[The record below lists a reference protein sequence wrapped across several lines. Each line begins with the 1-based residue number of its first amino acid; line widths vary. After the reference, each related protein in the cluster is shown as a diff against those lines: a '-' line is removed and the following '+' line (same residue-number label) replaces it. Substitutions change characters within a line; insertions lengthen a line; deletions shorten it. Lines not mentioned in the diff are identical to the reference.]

1 MKLLNMFYWFFN
13 GNNCNTQSIVNS
25 IVASNNYI
33 SEKLAYLNRMYFEL
47 KLTYPV
53 EFFYNELLNE
63 IEIEF
68 SENFNIFEIE
78 KFIISFIEDKLE
90 FVGKLA

>member
-1 MKLLNMFYWFFN
+1 MKLLNIFNCFFN
-13 GNNCNTQSIVNS
+13 RNNNNTQSIVNS
-25 IVASNNYI
+25 IITSNNYI
-33 SEKLAYLNRMYFEL
+33 AEKLAYLNRMYFES

-53 EFFYNELLNE
+53 EFFYNELINE

-68 SENFNIFEIE
+68 SENFNILEIE
-78 KFIISFIEDKLE
+78 KFIISFIEEKIE

>member
-33 SEKLAYLNRMYFEL
+33 SKKLAYLNRMYFEL

-68 SENFNIFEIE
+68 SEDFNIFEIE
-78 KFIISFIEDKLE
+78 KFIISFIEEKLE
-90 FVGKLA
+90 FVDKLA

>member
-1 MKLLNMFYWFFN
+1 MKLLNMFYCIFN
-13 GNNCNTQSIVNS
+13 GNNYNTQSIVNS

-33 SEKLAYLNRMYFEL
+33 AEKLAYLNQMYFEL

-68 SENFNIFEIE
+68 PENFNIFEIE
-78 KFIISFIEDKLE
+78 KFIISFIEEKLE
-90 FVGKLA
+90 FVDKLA

>member
-1 MKLLNMFYWFFN
+1 
-13 GNNCNTQSIVNS
+13 
-25 IVASNNYI
+25 
-33 SEKLAYLNRMYFEL
+33 MYFKL

-78 KFIISFIEDKLE
+78 KFIISFIKEKLE
-90 FVGKLA
+90 FVDKLA

>member
-1 MKLLNMFYWFFN
+1 MKLLNLFNWFFN
-13 GNNCNTQSIVNS
+13 RNNCNTQSIVNS
-25 IVASNNYI
+25 IITGNSYI
-33 SEKLAYLNRMYFEL
+33 AEKLAYLNRMYFKL
-47 KLTYPV
+47 KLTFPI

-78 KFIISFIEDKLE
+78 KFIISFIEEKLE
-90 FVGKLA
+90 FVDKLA

>member
-1 MKLLNMFYWFFN
+1 MKLLNMFNWFFN
-13 GNNCNTQSIVNS
+13 RNNCNAQSIVNS

-33 SEKLAYLNRMYFEL
+33 AEKLAYLNQMYFKL

-68 SENFNIFEIE
+68 SENFNILEIE

>member
-1 MKLLNMFYWFFN
+1 MKLLNIFNCFFN
-13 GNNCNTQSIVNS
+13 GNNCNNQSIVNS
-25 IVASNNYI
+25 IIDSNNYI
-33 SEKLAYLNRMYFEL
+33 AEKLAYLNQMYFKL

-78 KFIISFIEDKLE
+78 KFIISFIEEKLE

>member
-1 MKLLNMFYWFFN
+1 MKLLNIFNCFFN
-13 GNNCNTQSIVNS
+13 RNNCNTQSTVNS
-25 IVASNNYI
+25 IIASNNYI
-33 SEKLAYLNRMYFEL
+33 AEKLAYLNQMYFKL

-78 KFIISFIEDKLE
+78 KFIISFIKEKLE

>member
-1 MKLLNMFYWFFN
+1 MKLLNMFNWFFN
-13 GNNCNTQSIVNS
+13 RNNNNAQSIVNS
-25 IVASNNYI
+25 IIASNNYI
-33 SEKLAYLNRMYFEL
+33 AEKLAYLNQMYFKL

-68 SENFNIFEIE
+68 SENFNILEIE

>member
-1 MKLLNMFYWFFN
+1 MKLLNMFYCIFN

-33 SEKLAYLNRMYFEL
+33 SEKLAYLNQMYFEL

-78 KFIISFIEDKLE
+78 KFIISFIEEKLE
-90 FVGKLA
+90 FVDKLA

>member
-1 MKLLNMFYWFFN
+1 MKLLNMFYCIFN

-33 SEKLAYLNRMYFEL
+33 AEKLAYLNRMYFKL

-68 SENFNIFEIE
+68 SENFNILEIE
-78 KFIISFIEDKLE
+78 KFIISFIKEKLE

>member
-1 MKLLNMFYWFFN
+1 MKLLNMFNCFFN
-13 GNNCNTQSIVNS
+13 ENNCNTQSIVNS

-33 SEKLAYLNRMYFEL
+33 AEKLAYLNRMYFEL

-53 EFFYNELLNE
+53 EFFYNELINE
-63 IEIEF
+63 IKIEF
-68 SENFNIFEIE
+68 SENFNILEIE
-78 KFIISFIEDKLE
+78 KFIISFIEEKLE

>member
-1 MKLLNMFYWFFN
+1 MKLLNIFN
-13 GNNCNTQSIVNS
+13 WLFNRNNNNTQSIVNS
-25 IVASNNYI
+25 IVVSNSYI
-33 SEKLAYLNRMYFEL
+33 AEKLAYLNRMYFKL

-53 EFFYNELLNE
+53 EFFYNELINE

-68 SENFNIFEIE
+68 SKNFNILEVE
-78 KFIISFIEDKLE
+78 KFIILFIEEKLE

>member
-1 MKLLNMFYWFFN
+1 MKLLNMFYCIFN
-13 GNNCNTQSIVNS
+13 GNNYNTQSIVNS
-25 IVASNNYI
+25 IVASNSYI
-33 SEKLAYLNRMYFEL
+33 SEKLAYLNKMYFKL

-78 KFIISFIEDKLE
+78 KFIISFIEEKLE
-90 FVGKLA
+90 FVDKLA

>member
-33 SEKLAYLNRMYFEL
+33 SEKLAYLNQMYFEL

-78 KFIISFIEDKLE
+78 KFIISFIEEKLE

>member
-1 MKLLNMFYWFFN
+1 MKLLNMFYLFFN

-63 IEIEF
+63 IKIEF

-78 KFIISFIEDKLE
+78 KFIISFIEEKLE
-90 FVGKLA
+90 FVDKLA

>member
-1 MKLLNMFYWFFN
+1 MKLLNMFYCIFN
-13 GNNCNTQSIVNS
+13 GNNFNTQSIVNS

-33 SEKLAYLNRMYFEL
+33 AEKLAYLNQMYFKL

-78 KFIISFIEDKLE
+78 KFIISFIEEKLKFVDKL
-90 FVGKLA
+90 A

>member
-25 IVASNNYI
+25 IVVSNNYI

-53 EFFYNELLNE
+53 EYFYNELINE

-78 KFIISFIEDKLE
+78 KFIISFIEEKLE

>member
-1 MKLLNMFYWFFN
+1 MKLFNLFNWFFN
-13 GNNCNTQSIVNS
+13 RNNCNTQSIVNS
-25 IVASNNYI
+25 IITSNNYI
-33 SEKLAYLNRMYFEL
+33 AEKLAYLNRMYFKL

-78 KFIISFIEDKLE
+78 KFIFSFIEEKLE
-90 FVGKLA
+90 FVDKLA

>member
-33 SEKLAYLNRMYFEL
+33 SEKLAYLNKMYFEL

-53 EFFYNELLNE
+53 EFFYNELINE

-68 SENFNIFEIE
+68 SENFNILEIE
-78 KFIISFIEDKLE
+78 KFIISFIEEKLE

>member
-53 EFFYNELLNE
+53 EFFYNELINE

-68 SENFNIFEIE
+68 SENFNILEIE
-78 KFIISFIEDKLE
+78 KFIISFIEEKLE
-90 FVGKLA
+90 FVDKLA

>member
-1 MKLLNMFYWFFN
+1 MKLLNMFYCIFN
-13 GNNCNTQSIVNS
+13 GNNFNTQSIVNS

-33 SEKLAYLNRMYFEL
+33 AEKLAYLNQMYFKL

-68 SENFNIFEIE
+68 SENFNIFKIE
-78 KFIISFIEDKLE
+78 KFIISFIEEKLKFVDKL
-90 FVGKLA
+90 A

>member
-53 EFFYNELLNE
+53 EYFYNELINE

-78 KFIISFIEDKLE
+78 KFIISFIEEKLE

>member
-1 MKLLNMFYWFFN
+1 MKLLNMFYCIFN

-33 SEKLAYLNRMYFEL
+33 SEKLAYLNQMYFKL

-53 EFFYNELLNE
+53 EFFYNELINE

-68 SENFNIFEIE
+68 SENFNILEIE
-78 KFIISFIEDKLE
+78 KFIISFIEEKLE
-90 FVGKLA
+90 FVDKLA

>member
-1 MKLLNMFYWFFN
+1 MKLLNMFYCIFN
-13 GNNCNTQSIVNS
+13 GKNYNTQSIVNS
-25 IVASNNYI
+25 IVASNSYI
-33 SEKLAYLNRMYFEL
+33 AEKLAYLNRMYFKL

-78 KFIISFIEDKLE
+78 KFIISFIEEKLE
-90 FVGKLA
+90 FVDKLA

>member
-1 MKLLNMFYWFFN
+1 MKLLNLFNWFFN
-13 GNNCNTQSIVNS
+13 ENNCNTQSIVNS
-25 IVASNNYI
+25 IITSNNYI
-33 SEKLAYLNRMYFEL
+33 AEKLAYLNKMYFEL

-78 KFIISFIEDKLE
+78 KFIISFIEEKLE
-90 FVGKLA
+90 FVDKLA

>member
-1 MKLLNMFYWFFN
+1 MKLLNIFNCFFN

-33 SEKLAYLNRMYFEL
+33 SEKLAYLNQMYFEL